1 MNSPE
6 IKAFIRE
13 KSSLFWHIPEDKKEN
28 VSQDVLV
35 EYILNYG
42 SMDDIRKLLEILGLK
57 RVSGIFFDAINKSDR
72 KKNNYHDLTI
82 NYFTLFFEKYAN
94 KHPHRKTKRTVAL
107 S

>member
-42 SMDDIRKLLEILGLK
+42 SMDDIKIGRAH
-57 RVSGIFFDAINKSDR
+57 V
-72 KKNNYHDLTI
+72 
-82 NYFTLFFEKYAN
+82 
-94 KHPHRKTKRTVAL
+94 
-107 S
+107 